1 MPIVQGGPPE
11 WTWERPAEKLKWEF
25 NRTLS
30 PEGEAEFELRIHC
43 GLELMRLQFF
53 TSQEIEELQSVLAAA
68 RAGQHTSSANGA
80 RPQ

>member
-25 NRTLS
+25 NCSESLDGATVY
-30 PEGEAEFELRIHC
+30 ELRIHC

-53 TSQEIEELQSVLAAA
+53 STDEIRELRSGLQEIEQELRALRAAE
-68 RAGQHTSSANGA
+68 
-80 RPQ
+80 PQKS